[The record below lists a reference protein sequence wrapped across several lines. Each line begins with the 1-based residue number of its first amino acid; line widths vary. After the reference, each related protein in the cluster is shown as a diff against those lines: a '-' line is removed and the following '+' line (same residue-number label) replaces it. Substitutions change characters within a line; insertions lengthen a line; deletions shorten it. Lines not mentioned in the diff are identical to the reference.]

1 VARIV
6 RMLAAACAFASA
18 GALAQTV
25 VYDKSE
31 IRFVS
36 KQMGASAEGRFR
48 KWKADIDFKPGDAA
62 KAHATFEID
71 LASID
76 LASEDAEKEARRRE
90 WFDTARFPVAA
101 FRSSAVRDLGG
112 DKYEVAGALTLKGVT
127 RDVTVPVQVRK
138 DPAGNSV
145 AEGQFTLKRSAFGI
159 GEGPWSDPSLVA
171 DEVIVRVRMALR

>member
-1 VARIV
+1 MARV
-6 RMLAAACAFASA
+6 LRFLAAALALTAA
-18 GALAQTV
+18 TALAQSV

-48 KWKADIDFKPGDAA
+48 KWKADVDFRPGDAA
-62 KAHATFEID
+62 KAHASLEVD

-76 LASEDAEKEARRRE
+76 LASEEAEREVRRRE

-101 FRSSAVRDLGG
+101 FRSTAVKNLGG
-112 DKYEVAGALTLKGVT
+112 DKYEVSGALTLKGVT
-127 RDVTVPVQVRK
+127 RDVTVPVLVRK
-138 DPAGNSV
+138 DSAGNAT
-145 AEGQFTLKRSAFGI
+145 AEGQFTIKRSAFGI

-171 DEVIVRVRMALR
+171 DEVIVRVRVVLR